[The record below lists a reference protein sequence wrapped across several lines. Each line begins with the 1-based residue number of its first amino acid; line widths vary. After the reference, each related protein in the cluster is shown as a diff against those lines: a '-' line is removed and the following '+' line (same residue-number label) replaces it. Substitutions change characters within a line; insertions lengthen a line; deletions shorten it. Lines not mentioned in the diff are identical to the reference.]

1 MGERQEIY
9 SGTEPVR
16 ERHRVDPARLEAWMR
31 EHVPGFRGRLSIL
44 QFKGGQSN
52 PTYRVEAGGTRY
64 VVRRKPPGQL
74 LPSAH
79 AVDREYRVLTALAG
93 TGVPVPR
100 TYALCTDPGVLGTW
114 FYVMECVEGR
124 VLWEPALPDLDKRER
139 FAIYDSLCEVLAKL
153 HAVDWRAIGL
163 ADFGRPG
170 NYFARQIS
178 RWSKQYHAS
187 VVRPLEPMARLAEW
201 LPRTIPAGDETTL
214 IHGDFKLDNI
224 IVHPTEPR
232 IVAVIDWEISTLGHP
247 LGDFTYLCMPWY
259 RLGAFRKLDLDAQ
272 GLPRLDAYAAAYSR
286 RAGRPSIDSF
296 AWYEAFQLF
305 RSACILQGIIG
316 RVRDGTASSEHA
328 STLADVIGPQAD
340 TAWKIAQSLGA

>member
-187 VVRPLEPMARLAEW
+187 VERPLEPMARLAEW

-224 IVHPTEPR
+224 IVHPTESR

>member
-124 VLWEPALPDLDKRER
+124 VLWEPARPDHDKRER

-187 VVRPLEPMARLAEW
+187 VERPLEPMARLAEW

-214 IHGDFKLDNI
+214 IHGDFKLDNT